1 LETYQIHIDGIVQ
14 GVGFRPVVY
23 LVASEMGIKGIV
35 KNDCDGLN
43 IFFNASQSAADEFF
57 RKIKSAAP
65 LHSKILSASI
75 NRITDQLFP
84 DFKIVVEENDNSE
97 KKVLMTPDVAICPE
111 CKIELH
117 DSESRRYRYPFI
129 TCTNCGPRY
138 SIINNIPFERHQ
150 TAMQPFT
157 MCQTCNDEYHN
168 VNDRR
173 FFSQTN
179 SCSNCGVQLSFIQKD
194 LKDLSYNSE
203 QVLSLIKK
211 HLIDGKI
218 IAVKG
223 IGGYLLMCDADNI
236 EAIQQ
241 LRIKKHRPKKPLALL
256 FPDLTMLTKC
266 CEVNYQEKKLLQ
278 SAEAPIVLL
287 KPRKSVK
294 ANFAFNEVSPGLNRV
309 GVMLPCTP
317 LLDLIAKDFGGPIVA
332 TSANISGS
340 PIIYEDQVA
349 NNQLFEIADFV
360 VSYNRDI
367 VIPLDDSV
375 VQVSRYENHQLILRR
390 SRGYAP
396 SHLPYKPKSSGCILA
411 TGAFMKSSFTL
422 AINGNVFISQ
432 FLGSGECYESQLMY
446 KQTLRHWLNMYN
458 AQPELIVAD
467 EHPQYFSNNYALE
480 LAEEFGAKLQLV
492 QHHEAH
498 FAAVLAENDLLATD
512 EQVLGVIWD
521 GTGLGDDG
529 NIWGGEF
536 FTWHQ
541 EKICRVSH
549 FDYFPVIAGDKMAR
563 DPRISALCL
572 LNAFSDNTDFIKN
585 KFTETEWSNY
595 SSLLENHQGLFSS
608 SVGRLFDAVACLL
621 DVCNLQSYEGEAA
634 MALQVL
640 AENYV
645 EDNGFLIDE
654 SYFEMFLPENKIPV
668 AKLILGILKDI
679 ETGKQKEYIA
689 AKFHYSLV
697 GLVASIARKFGISN
711 ICFSGGVFQNSLFVD
726 WLDHEL
732 GMYYKLF
739 FHKELSANDENISF
753 GQMVVADNKIES
765 VKADTFDNIIMEVY
779 PDN

>member
-14 GVGFRPVVY
+14 GVGFRPVVF
-23 LVASEMGIKGIV
+23 LVAAELGIKGIV

-43 IFFNASQSAADEFF
+43 ILFNASQSVAEDFF
-57 RKIKSAAP
+57 IKVKSVAP

-75 NRITDQLFP
+75 NKIADQAYP
-84 DFKIVVEENDNSE
+84 DFSIVVDENYNSE

-117 DSESRRYRYPFI
+117 DSKSRRYRYPFI

-138 SIINNIPFERHQ
+138 SIVKNIPFERQQ
-150 TAMQPFT
+150 TAMQPFI
-157 MCQTCNDEYHN
+157 MCETCNDEYQN

-179 SCSNCGVQLSFIQKD
+179 SCSDCGVQLSFIQKD
-194 LKDLSYNSE
+194 LKVLSDNSE
-203 QVLSLIKK
+203 EVLLLIRKY
-211 HLIDGKI
+211 LVNGKI

-223 IGGYLLMCDADNI
+223 IGGYLLMCDASNSG
-236 EAIQQ
+236 AIQQ

-256 FPDLTMLTKC
+256 FPDLAVVIKN

-278 SAEAPIVLL
+278 CAEAPIVLL
-287 KPRKSVK
+287 KPRK
-294 ANFAFNEVSPGLNRV
+294 FAYEKIAINDISPGLNRV

-317 LLDLIAKDFGGPIVA
+317 LLDLIANDFGGPIVA

-340 PIIYEDQVA
+340 PIIYEDKVA
-349 NNQLFEIADFV
+349 VDQLFEFADFI
-360 VSYNRDI
+360 VSYNREI

-375 VQVSRYENHQLILRR
+375 VQVSKYENHQLVLRR

-396 SHLPYKPKSSGCILA
+396 SHLPYKLKNNTCFLA
-411 TGAFMKSSFTL
+411 TGAFLKSSFTL
-422 AINGNVFISQ
+422 AINGKVFISQ

-446 KQTLRHWLNMYN
+446 KQTLRHWLKMYN
-458 AQPELIVAD
+458 AQPQVIIAD
-467 EHPQYFSNNYALE
+467 KHPQYFSNNYALE
-480 LAEEFGAKLQLV
+480 LAEEFAAKLQLV

-512 EQVLGVIWD
+512 EHVLGVIWD

-536 FTWHQ
+536 FTWHE
-541 EKICRVSH
+541 EKICRVNH

-563 DPRISALCL
+563 DPRISAFCL
-572 LNAFSDNTDFIKN
+572 LNAFSENADLIKN
-585 KFTETEWSNY
+585 KFTETEWINY
-595 SSLLENHQGLFSS
+595 CSLLENHQGLFSS

-621 DVCNLQSYEGEAA
+621 NVCSLQTYEGEAA

-645 EDNGFLIDE
+645 ENNGFLIDA
-654 SYFEMFLPENKIPV
+654 SYFEMFLPDNKIPV
-668 AKLILGILKDI
+668 EILIQGILKDI
-679 ETGKQKEYIA
+679 ITGKQKDYIA

-697 GLVASIARKFGISN
+697 GLVASVARRFNISN
-711 ICFSGGVFQNSLFVD
+711 ICFSGGVFQNALLVD
-726 WLDHEL
+726 WLEHEL
-732 GMYYKLF
+732 GMYYKLY
-739 FHKELSANDENISF
+739 FHKVLSANDENISF
-753 GQMVVADNKIES
+753 GQMVYYDNVLKS
-765 VKADTFDNIIMEVY
+765 VNTDIFTNITMAIHSDN
-779 PDN
+779 